1 MINLLNHVWNAAC
14 NPNISGFFSRSGVSL
29 KKVEAE
35 APNRGENAL
44 ALSGIA
50 GMLQKALHERS
61 AAICQSSS
69 EDEEADDED
78 EWEEWAR

>member
-1 MINLLNHVWNAAC
+1 MTNKPTRPRRPLY
-14 NPNISGFFSRSGVSL
+14 PNFVIFSRSGVSL

-35 APNRGENAL
+35 SPNRGENAL

-78 EWEEWAR
+78 EWEE

>member
-1 MINLLNHVWNAAC
+1 MNCLFQNNTIFA
-14 NPNISGFFSRSGVSL
+14 FFYRSGVSL

-35 APNRGENAL
+35 SPNRGENSS

-78 EWEEWAR
+78 DWEE